1 MLPARLS
8 PLLLTSY
15 SANSLFLED
24 GLISQ
29 SPAILLLLTTTT
41 LLASALVP
49 VDKKKNKN

>member
-29 SPAILLLLTTTT
+29 SPAILLLLTTT